1 MRLRALAV
9 SSRSRLAALPEVLT
23 LGELGYAGM
32 EDYVWIER
40 DIDERLIALGFE
52 PHAAPLAETARFVR
66 ETGAK
71 AE

>member
-1 MRLRALAV
+1 LRCPRCPRSV
-9 SSRSRLAALPEVLT
+9 SS
-23 LGELGYAGM
+23 GYAGM
-32 EDYVWIER
+32 EDYVWIEH